1 MLEISSVNQARVF
14 LWMIV
19 CGAVCTFVFDV
30 FRGIRRYKSPQNSV
44 ILLQDL
50 VLWAIE
56 IYIVYMVAFKLNY
69 ARVRA
74 YEIVALV
81 ISSLLYFV
89 VLSDY
94 IVKTVCRITAI
105 AEKCVHR
112 IVSPLKKLFRL
123 VSAPVKRCIT
133 SIAERLRVLCGVKGK
148 VCAII
153 AGVRKNMFSKFSSED
168 ETNINSQKN
177 P

>member
-1 MLEISSVNQARVF
+1 MEISSVNQARVF

-30 FRGIRRYKSPQNSV
+30 FRGIRRYKSLQNSV

-81 ISSLLYFV
+81 IGSLLYFV

-94 IVKTVCRITAI
+94 VVKTVCRITAI
-105 AEKCVHR
+105 TEKCAR
-112 IVSPLKKLFRL
+112 RAVSPFQKLWKF
-123 VSAPVKRCIT
+123 VSAHVRRHIASLQERLCALCIVKRRIYA
-133 SIAERLRVLCGVKGK
+133 SIAS
-148 VCAII
+148 I
-153 AGVRKNMFSKFSSED
+153 RKNLFSKCPSED
-168 ETNINSQKN
+168 EANINSQKN